1 VNPAVYLVL
10 AVLGIEVDADA
21 VLALDAGQLAAVGDC
36 CGERHREQRLPVAAG
51 RATSST
57 NGCTRVRVRLPPRI
71 GGHTDALYLDAVDWG
86 LATVGLTL
94 LLLAA
99 VSRRLVSTPITPA
112 MVVVAVGVL
121 AGPLVLDDLTLGP
134 TSSTVRRLAEA
145 TLAVV
150 LFSDSSRINLRALR
164 REASIPMRL
173 LGIGLPL
180 TIVLGTLVALVLF
193 GSFSLSEALILGVIL
208 APTDAGLGSAVVT
221 DARLP
226 QRVRQSLNV
235 ESGLNDGICV
245 PLLLIVLAT
254 ASGAGGGPHP
264 AQVIG
269 EEIGYGLVGGIVA
282 GTLAAEIVIAAGAR
296 RLIDD
301 AWRQIIPV
309 AAAVFAYGIAEA
321 LGGSGFIAAFT
332 AGTLFG
338 LIARENS
345 SRTMRFTEET
355 GALLDSITFLIFGAV
370 LLGPAL
376 EHVSWQIA
384 LYAIMSLTIVRML
397 PVAISLWGTHARG
410 PTVAFVGWFGPRG
423 LASIVFAVIVED
435 THQAHAGAILTACYL
450 TVGLSVL
457 VHGLSAAPL
466 VSRYAD
472 WYRAVAG
479 ERLPAMEREPAHEHR
494 PRGQAAAS

>member
-1 VNPAVYLVL
+1 MN
-10 AVLGIEVDADA
+10 
-21 VLALDAGQLAAVGDC
+21 
-36 CGERHREQRLPVAAG
+36 
-51 RATSST
+51 
-57 NGCTRVRVRLPPRI
+57 
-71 GGHTDALYLDAVDWG
+71 WG
-86 LATVGLTL
+86 LATVGLAL
-94 LLLAA
+94 LLVAA
-99 VSRRLVSTPITPA
+99 VSRRLSNTPITPA
-112 MVVVAVGVL
+112 MVVVAIGVL
-121 AGPLVLDDLTLGP
+121 AGPLVLNDLTVGP
-134 TSSTVRRLAEA
+134 TSLTVRRLAEA

-150 LFSDSSRINLRALR
+150 LFSDSSRIDLSALR
-164 REASIPMRL
+164 REASLPVRL

-180 TIVLGTLVALVLF
+180 TIALGALVALVLF

-221 DARLP
+221 DTSLP

-245 PLLLIVLAT
+245 PILLIVLAT
-254 ASGAGGGPHP
+254 SSGAAGATHP

-269 EEIGYGLVGGIVA
+269 EEIGYGLIGGIVA
-282 GTLAAEIVIAAGAR
+282 GAMAAGIVNTAGAR

-301 AWRQIIPV
+301 AWRPIIPV
-309 AAAVFAYGIAEA
+309 AAAVLAYGIAEA

-332 AGTLFG
+332 AGALFG

-345 SRTMRFTEET
+345 AGAMGFTEQT
-355 GALLDSITFLIFGAV
+355 GALLDAVTFLIFGAI

-384 LYAIMSLTIVRML
+384 LYAVLSLTIVRML
-397 PVAISLWGTHARG
+397 PVALCLLGTKALA
-410 PTVAFVGWFGPRG
+410 PTVAFIGWFGPRG

-435 THQAHAGAILTACYL
+435 THLAHGATILTACYL

-466 VSRYAD
+466 VSRYVA
-472 WYRAVAG
+472 WYRAAAG
-479 ERLPAMEREPAHEHR
+479 VRPPAMESEPAHEHR
-494 PRGQAAAS
+494 ARGPAAADPPLAG